1 MSGQVFFY
9 CSAANPLSALGV
21 RMSDR
26 FPLTEEE
33 TYFAVF
39 LAILLNIDGLPQ
51 LKGKGAAERSRR
63 ESAVHSFA
71 GAVVKQLKGSG
82 VELTRG
88 PSREAHTT
96 WVGIPK
102 P

>member
-1 MSGQVFFY
+1 M
-9 CSAANPLSALGV
+9 P
-21 RMSDR
+21 DR
-26 FPLTEEE
+26 FPLTDEE

-51 LKGKGAAERSRR
+51 LKGKGAAERTRR
-63 ESAVHSFA
+63 ESAIHTFA

-88 PSREAHTT
+88 PPLEGHSTSQRTNET
-96 WVGIPK
+96 P
-102 P
+102 

>member
-1 MSGQVFFY
+1 M
-9 CSAANPLSALGV
+9 PEKI
-21 RMSDR
+21 
-26 FPLTEEE
+26 PLTPEE

-39 LAILLNIDGLPQ
+39 LAILLNIDRLPQ

-63 ESAVHSFA
+63 ESAVHVFA
-71 GAVVKQLKGSG
+71 GAVVEHLKGSG

-88 PSREAHTT
+88 PGCDGHST
-96 WVGIPK
+96 PK